1 MEFKWKRQF
10 ILLAAAGLLLFFA
23 ASGGILHL
31 LYGSY
36 REQVILAGNMI
47 SEEALLDKGTE
58 LLKGR
63 YEPGYEAA
71 REKLRTYGYGR
82 PTQNIFGRSLIRK
95 SILTMGLLFG
105 LYLLWLLVCWLG
117 MRASGK
123 RHQGEM
129 EHICQV
135 LRQFQEG
142 RFEADVW
149 ENLKGGKRSE
159 VYMQLESMQGH
170 LKVLTEQAMLEREET
185 KSLVTD
191 ISHQLKTPVAALK
204 ACFEILLKEKLS
216 GDERAE
222 FSKRCEEQL
231 VGLTQLVAAL
241 VDISRMETGMIA
253 VQKEKGR
260 IFDTLLEAVNRVYLK
275 AEEKQITMELEAEE
289 DLQKLEIVH
298 DRKWLCEGFINLLE
312 NAVKYSPRGSGITIR
327 MMERTSFLR
336 IEIQDEG
343 IGVPKEEQH
352 QIFKRFYRGNSE
364 AVVQEC
370 GSGVGL
376 YLTREIVGQHGGTVM
391 VLSGTGLQRKG
402 SVFVLQLP
410 YL

>member
-1 MEFKWKRQF
+1 MGPKWKRWF
-10 ILLAAAGLLLFFA
+10 ILMAAAGFLLLFA
-23 ASGGILHL
+23 VGGGILYL
-31 LYGSY
+31 FYGSY
-36 REQVILAGNMI
+36 QEQVILAGNMVA
-47 SEEALLDKGTE
+47 EETLLDKGAE

-63 YEPGYEAA
+63 HESDYESA
-71 REKLRTYGYGR
+71 REKLNAYGYGR
-82 PTQNIFGRSLIRK
+82 PLENIYGRALITK
-95 SILTMGLLFG
+95 SILVMTLLAC
-105 LYLLWLLVCWLG
+105 LYFLGLLVCWLG
-117 MRASGK
+117 MRAVGK
-123 RHQGEM
+123 KHQEEM

-149 ENLKGGKRSE
+149 ENLAGGKKTE
-159 VYMQLESMQGH
+159 VYMQLESMQGY
-170 LKVLTEQAMLEREET
+170 LKVLTEQAALEREET

-191 ISHQLKTPVAALK
+191 LSHQLKTPVAALK
-204 ACFEILLKEKLS
+204 ACFEILLKENLS
-216 GDERAE
+216 REERME

-231 VGLTQLVAAL
+231 AGLTQLVGAL
-241 VDISRMETGMIA
+241 VDISKMETGMIA
-253 VQKEKGR
+253 VQKVMGR

-289 DLQKLEIVH
+289 DLQKLELAH

-312 NAVKYSPRGSGITIR
+312 NAVKYSPKSSIITIR
-327 MMERTSFLR
+327 MMRRTSFLR

-343 IGVPKEEQH
+343 IGIPKEEQH

-364 AVVQEC
+364 TVAQEA
-370 GSGVGL
+370 GSGIGL
-376 YLTREIVGQHGGTVM
+376 YLTRKIVGQHGGMVM
-391 VLSGTGLQRKG
+391 VLSGTRHQRKG